1 MDIKKLKS
9 LTKHCISNKIEYI
22 KVDGVELK
30 FSALAFVDNFDE
42 FGSKRSRKGNDVRVD
57 INLQSI
63 LTSTKDQLQPTQ
75 ARDPDVSSFDDVVD
89 EDLLFHSSG

>member
-1 MDIKKLKS
+1 MKDLKALTRHAIK
-9 LTKHCISNKIEYI
+9 HKIEYM

-30 FSALAFVDNFDE
+30 FSALAFVDDIGD
-42 FGSKRSRKGNDVRVD
+42 FGSKRSRKGNDSGVG
-57 INLQSI
+57 INLQST
-63 LTSTKDQLQPTQ
+63 LTSNKDQLQPVQ

>member
-1 MDIKKLKS
+1 MNMKDLKALTRHAIK
-9 LTKHCISNKIEYI
+9 HKIEYM

-42 FGSKRSRKGNDVRVD
+42 FGSKRSRKGNDDRVD